1 MAVGDLFR
9 FRFAKHSTTSFGGA
23 ATNRE
28 KLNEAN
34 NNYIARDTDFIQ
46 GVSTGFVAD
55 ITSQNQR
62 FGGGNFL
69 QHGNSSSNAF
79 RGKKTLFQFP
89 LTIEE
94 GRDLSQGHY
103 VNFYVN
109 EQNHSQM
116 KFAPTQ
122 KQLSQTALRDNYNIS
137 KYQRI
142 FNTNGDIEEKTVSNV
157 DQFANLDSIDV
168 NSPDPYSEPGRYIS
182 MGRRTIKSG
191 SKGSGQDTTY
201 VNRSATTRT
210 AALVSLYMPASASYT
225 QNVGY
230 TDTEIGSGAMLL
242 SDIVGGII
250 GGGGT
255 EQAMRE
261 SVENLGAT
269 VGEGLLKTSLDAVGA
284 LPGLQG
290 IRQAAE
296 ISTGA
301 VVTDRLELAFTG
313 LEKRSFSFE
322 FKMMPKSAREV
333 QEVEGIINLFR
344 FNAAPEFVGGNR
356 AGRKMNVPNTF
367 DIQYMYGGRPNQ
379 HLGRIST
386 CILKD
391 VNHTYGGDRYRTFK
405 DDGKGTPPTEYTL
418 SLTFQELE
426 LITRERIAEGF

>member
-1 MAVGDLFR
+1 MSYGGIPTSRERPGLAGTSDL
-9 FRFAKHSTTSFGGA
+9 
-23 ATNRE
+23 
-28 KLNEAN
+28 
-34 NNYIARDTDFIQ
+34 
-46 GVSTGFVAD
+46 
-55 ITSQNQR
+55 R
-62 FGGGNFL
+62 FGGGNIL
-69 QHGNSSSNAF
+69 HQGNTTATQRAF
-79 RGKKTLFQFP
+79 KGKKTIFQFP
-89 LTIEE
+89 LTIED
-94 GRDLSQGHY
+94 GKDLSEGHY

-109 EQNHSQM
+109 EQNHSEM

-122 KQLSQTALRDNYNIS
+122 KQVSSNNLGSQYNGTPF
-137 KYQRI
+137 KRI
-142 FNTNGDIEEKTVSNV
+142 FNQGNVETVSNKDYV
-157 DQFANLDSIDV
+157 QNNV
-168 NSPDPYSEPGRYIS
+168 NADTFRVNETIADPFGEEGRGITTNY
-182 MGRRTIKSG
+182 RKTLRSG
-191 SKGSGQDTTY
+191 YKGSGQDTTY
-201 VNRSATTRT
+201 LNRSATTRT

-230 TDTEIGSGAMLL
+230 TDTEIGAGAMLM

-255 EQAMRE
+255 EQAMRD
-261 SVENLGAT
+261 SVEKLGAT
-269 VGEGLLKTSLDAVGA
+269 VGEGLLKTTLDAVGA

-367 DIQYMYGGRPNQ
+367 DIQYMYGGRPNE

-405 DDGKGTPPTEYTL
+405 DDGRGTPPTEYTL